1 MVSVVSAEDMRHAV
15 LSRLDRVTI
24 VIKAAAVAD
33 YRPKVLAEQK
43 MKRTGPITLEFEP
56 TEDILREVV
65 ISKRPGTLVIGFA
78 AETENLIEHGRDK
91 LLRKGAD
98 AIVLNDVSRPGL
110 GFDSDRNA
118 ATFLTTKTAIELPEM
133 TKHQLASRILDEV
146 IALRRPA
153 QLVTE
158 SGLVSSN
165 SNLRE

>member
-1 MVSVVSAEDMRHAV
+1 
-15 LSRLDRVTI
+15 
-24 VIKAAAVAD
+24 
-33 YRPKVLAEQK
+33 
-43 MKRTGPITLEFEP
+43 
-56 TEDILREVV
+56 
-65 ISKRPGTLVIGFA
+65 VIGFA

>member
-1 MVSVVSAEDMRHAV
+1 
-15 LSRLDRVTI
+15 
-24 VIKAAAVAD
+24 
-33 YRPKVLAEQK
+33 
-43 MKRTGPITLEFEP
+43 
-56 TEDILREVV
+56 
-65 ISKRPGTLVIGFA
+65 
-78 AETENLIEHGRDK
+78 
-91 LLRKGAD
+91 
-98 AIVLNDVSRPGL
+98 LNDVSRPGL

-153 QLVTE
+153 QLVAE